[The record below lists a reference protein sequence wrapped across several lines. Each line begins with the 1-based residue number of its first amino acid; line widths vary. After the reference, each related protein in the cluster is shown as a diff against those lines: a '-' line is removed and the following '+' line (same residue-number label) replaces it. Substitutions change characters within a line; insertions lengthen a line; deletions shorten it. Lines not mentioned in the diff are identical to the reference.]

1 MNDTALYEAIA
12 VWSQV
17 VGALVFIVVLV
28 YLFAR
33 FVTPAI
39 RGSQERKNAELA
51 ESERRRDEAKADLER
66 ARVEVAGADGDVAAI
81 GERAQRDAVRE
92 RERLLAE
99 AKAEGERVVRNA
111 EGELA
116 RGRYAARA
124 RLRSELVEKA
134 VAIAREAAARLDETA
149 DQRVI
154 GGVLQAIEK
163 REDGT

>member
-1 MNDTALYEAIA
+1 MNDTAFYESLA

-17 VGALVFIVVLV
+17 VGAIVFLGVLV
-28 YLFAR
+28 WLFVK

-39 RGSQERKNAELA
+39 RASQERANAELA
-51 ESERRRDEAKADLER
+51 ESERCRDEAKADLER
-66 ARVEVAGADGDVAAI
+66 ARAEVATADNDVLAI
-81 GERAQRDAVRE
+81 GQRAERDAVRE
-92 RERLLAE
+92 RERLLSE

-124 RLRSELVEKA
+124 KLRSELVDKA
-134 VAIAREAAARLDETA
+134 VDIAREAAARLDETA